1 MGHPLSS
8 LYDDATIG
16 LQDYRTGDP
25 PALHQPQVNFEE
37 LGPQEEAPELSELF
51 EELKLERILSG
62 FFAPQ

>member
-1 MGHPLSS
+1 
-8 LYDDATIG
+8 
-16 LQDYRTGDP
+16 
-25 PALHQPQVNFEE
+25 VNFEA